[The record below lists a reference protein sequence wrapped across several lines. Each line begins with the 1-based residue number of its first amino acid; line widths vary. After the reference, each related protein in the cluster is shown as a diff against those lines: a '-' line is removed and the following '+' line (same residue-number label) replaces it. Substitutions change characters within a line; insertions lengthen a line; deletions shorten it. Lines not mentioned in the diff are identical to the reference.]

1 MNRPPRLLLVAGE
14 ASADSHGA
22 AVLEVLRRELPDVE
36 CFGLGGERLSSAG
49 LRRVADAQALNVVG
63 VSEAL
68 RRLPAIRRV
77 FRALRAEI
85 ERVRPDAALLLDLPD
100 FNLRLARRLRR
111 LGVPVVY
118 YIAPQAWAWRRARV
132 RQLRRRVARLCV
144 IFPFE
149 AEFFAGFGIPT
160 EYVGHPLAGLQ
171 PATPAL
177 PARVALLPGSR
188 PREVERLLPVIA
200 DAARR
205 LQDRRP
211 TLRFVLAVAPG
222 MDGAKMQ
229 ERLRSAGVHAEP
241 AAGGQEALRG
251 ARLALCASGTAT
263 LEAALLEVPAV
274 VFYKVSWTTY
284 ALVRPI
290 FRLRHVCIVNILAG
304 RPVVPELLQG
314 SARPQ
319 ALAEA
324 AERLLEDGPARAA
337 VLDGYRDVRAR
348 LGAWP
353 PAPRVA
359 EIVKSVLAGAAS
371 SGGASE
377 VT

>member
-1 MNRPPRLLLVAGE
+1 MSRPPRLLLVAGE

-22 AVLEVLRRELPDVE
+22 AVLEVLRREVPDVE
-36 CFGLGGERLSSAG
+36 CFGLGGERLSRAG

-77 FRALRAEI
+77 FRAVRAEA
-85 ERVRPDAALLLDLPD
+85 ERTRPDAALLLDLPD
-100 FNLRLARRLRR
+100 FNLRLARRLRH
-111 LGVPVVY
+111 LKVPVVY
-118 YIAPQAWAWRRARV
+118 YIAPQAWAWRRSRV
-132 RQLRRRVARLCV
+132 RQLRRLVARLCV

-149 AEFFAGFGIPT
+149 EEFFRRHGVNT
-160 EYVGHPLAGLQ
+160 EYVGHPLARLE
-171 PATPAL
+171 PVPPTEP
-177 PARVALLPGSR
+177 PRVALLPGSR

-200 DAARR
+200 NAARQ

-274 VFYKVSWTTY
+274 VLYRVSWTTY

-304 RPVVPELLQG
+304 HPVVPELLQG
-314 SARPQ
+314 SARPE
-319 ALAEA
+319 AVAAA

-337 VLDGYRDVRAR
+337 VLDGYRDVRVQLGAR
-348 LGAWP
+348 L